1 MNSLRETGMD
11 SENNTCRHR
20 HGNTEVINHE
30 QTCEQLRKSYLPGV
44 RRRSR
49 GMCFCSYRTHRSS
62 PGAPHCLE
70 PHSPGAANTERQVT
84 SRGRQSSSH
93 ALSELLSAWNQWR
106 RTILVPRTIISMA
119 VMFQTH
125 PTVQPVLT
133 HDALNHLILHLH
145 TRYQTGSDG

>member
-11 SENNTCRHR
+11 SENKTCRHR

-30 QTCEQLRKSYLPGV
+30 QTCEQLRTSYLPGV

-70 PHSPGAANTERQVT
+70 PHSPGAANTEGSDQQRAPVT
-84 SRGRQSSSH
+84 HYQDRTFISVEPVEENHFSPQNYPQYGCDVSDSPDRAASPRTRRTESSH
-93 ALSELLSAWNQWR
+93 PPPA
-106 RTILVPRTIISMA
+106 
-119 VMFQTH
+119 
-125 PTVQPVLT
+125 
-133 HDALNHLILHLH
+133 H
-145 TRYQTGSDG
+145 TLPNR